1 MNTFT
6 MVEENSEFQNSGMLQ
21 NKGFSWDELMN
32 TIMVEEKFEFQ
43 SSVIQTNWTR
53 GCNNRMQD
61 SVIPGKRWTS
71 SDNQQIT
78 DPMSPQ
84 PVIVTLTWIDLEI
97 QNK

>member
-1 MNTFT
+1 
-6 MVEENSEFQNSGMLQ
+6 MVEENVEFQSSGMLQ
-21 NKGFSWDELMN
+21 NEGFSWDELMN
-32 TIMVEEKFEFQ
+32 TFTMVEEKFEFQ

-61 SVIPGKRWTS
+61 SVIPGNRWTG
-71 SDNQQIT
+71 SDNQQII

-84 PVIVTLTWIDLEI
+84 TVIITLTWIDLEI